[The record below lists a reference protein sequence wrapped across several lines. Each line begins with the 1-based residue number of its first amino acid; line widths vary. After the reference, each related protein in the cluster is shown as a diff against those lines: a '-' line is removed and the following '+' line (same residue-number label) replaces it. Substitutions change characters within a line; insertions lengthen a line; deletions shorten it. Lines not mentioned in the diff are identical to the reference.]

1 MNEKRKM
8 IHSENFIYRSIA
20 GESLLIPAFDQG
32 VSMEELYSLNEVGSF
47 IWKAMERPVTVGE
60 ITQLVANEFDQDT
73 ETVFSDVQEFL
84 SSMEE
89 IGAIREVSE

>member
-1 MNEKRKM
+1 M
-8 IHSENFIYRSIA
+8 
-20 GESLLIPAFDQG
+20 IPAFDQG